1 MNPSEFLDVL
11 ERLRARLQARV
22 KRREGETPALG
33 KAEQI
38 NVQSVV
44 GAWFREYQP
53 YFSQIVGAEDPQIAA
68 LDEMMQELLQISSDG
83 SARRTVIRSV
93 SRAAKNFRDNLLFR
107 ISRAYWSRAP
117 QRSPAGLDDDLARRL
132 RNLDPKIAD
141 GYEQAVLDIE
151 DPERQSYRGAAAELR
166 EVLTH
171 VLHILAPTSEVEA
184 MDWYKEARKSGTATE
199 PKPMR
204 TERTKFILRKQVQG
218 STTTEFAE
226 SYMSMV
232 EERLGHVIGRTFERS
247 NRSTHAESEKG
258 ELVRLLPY
266 INALL
271 RELVPPSSS

>member
-11 ERLRARLQARV
+11 ERLRARLQTKVSGGRAIA
-22 KRREGETPALG
+22 ALG
-33 KAEQI
+33 KAEQR

-53 YFSQIVGAEDPQIAA
+53 YFAQTVGAEDPQIASM
-68 LDEMMQELLQISSDG
+68 DEIMQGLLQISSDG
-83 SARRTVIRSV
+83 SARRTVVRLV
-93 SRAAKNFRDNLLFR
+93 SRAARNFRDNLLVR
-107 ISRAYWSRAP
+107 ISRAYWSSAP
-117 QRSPAGLDDDLARRL
+117 QRSPAGLDEEAARRL
-132 RNLDPKIAD
+132 RNLDSKVAD

-171 VLHILAPTSEVEA
+171 VLHILAPTAEVEA
-184 MDWYKEARKSGTATE
+184 MDWYKEARKSRSITE
-199 PKPMR
+199 PKPTR
-204 TERTKFILRKQVQG
+204 AERTKFILRKQVQG
-218 STTTEFAE
+218 STATESAE
-226 SYMSMV
+226 SYMFMV

-247 NRSTHAESEKG
+247 NRATHAGSERD

-271 RELVPPSSS
+271 RELLPSRSS